1 MTRDKLLDRL
11 KKSDTEW
18 IEWTDKCH
26 DCGKPVDVEAKLKSG
41 HEVEITGGAV
51 YEVKD
56 SVYLKCDSC
65 FEKDKSLRNYQ
76 DCEVYSRVVG
86 YLRPVSQWNPG
97 KQEEFKDR
105 KMFDPDRTADYLQK
119 DEPHGQPD

>member
-1 MTRDKLLDRL
+1 MTRDKLLELL
-11 KKSDTEW
+11 KESD
-18 IEWTDKCH
+18 IEWRGKCH
-26 DCGKPVDVEAKLKSG
+26 DCRKPVDVEAKLKSG

-65 FEKDKSLRNYQ
+65 FEKDKSLRNYR
-76 DCEVYSRVVG
+76 DCDVYSRVVG

-105 KMFDPDRTADYLQK
+105 KMF
-119 DEPHGQPD
+119 G